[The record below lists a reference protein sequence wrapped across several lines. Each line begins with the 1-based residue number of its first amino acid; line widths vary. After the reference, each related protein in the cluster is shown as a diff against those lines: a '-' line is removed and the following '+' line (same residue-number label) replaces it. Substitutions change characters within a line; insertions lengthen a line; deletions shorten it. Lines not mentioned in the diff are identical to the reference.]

1 LELPFNQD
9 AAISPRTPYIA
20 VKDPFLQGPLPGG
33 LISGVAM
40 APSDASDA
48 GASCSG
54 FNSRANQFL
63 TGILGC
69 LKPLWPSNFLK
80 SKETNQK
87 EEDWE
92 IPFERIRDLQW
103 LGSGAQGA
111 VFLGRLNNELVAVKK
126 VKDRAEADLKHLRKL
141 NHPNI
146 VHFKGV
152 CIQSPCYCIV
162 MEYCP
167 YGQLYD
173 VMKNGRQIP
182 PHLVIEWSKQI
193 ASGMQYLHSR
203 KIIHRDLKSPN
214 VLLSYNDTLKI
225 SDFGISRQWTE
236 GDTKLS
242 FAGTVSWMAPEV
254 IRVESCSEKV
264 DVWSFGVVLWELLT
278 CEIPYKGVDQSAIM
292 WGVGN
297 NSLQL
302 PIPPSIPDGFK
313 LLMKQCWSIKPRH
326 RPSFQHILMHID
338 IAASELLDLPSH
350 IYFLKQQT
358 WKDDINNCVVRMKK
372 GNIAINNADAIQDE
386 LELIKKRQQELQHA
400 QDIREHYER
409 KLEKV
414 NNLYMEVNACLLQLE
429 RKERMFKMKE
439 EKMFAKTCNPHISSQ
454 INSTPV
460 SRNVRVVSHNNGKQW
475 KTIVTDEP
483 VIETSQEE
491 TTPDSP
497 ATSSDNNP
505 TAVEALSN
513 LDSIRKY
520 LSSQETPTCEHPMDL
535 VDQLDRLIRHTTL
548 THSMSSQSGQ
558 LPTPSPLAH
567 PTTPSLHQN
576 PMHQRM
582 IESVVVDPESMRSQK
597 SITDYFKPSS
607 NTRQVQQDPI
617 YQL

>member
-1 LELPFNQD
+1 M
-9 AAISPRTPYIA
+9 IA
-20 VKDPFLQGPLPGG
+20 M
-33 LISGVAM
+33 S
-40 APSDASDA
+40 ASDGSEA

-54 FNSRANQFL
+54 FNTRANQFF

-80 SKETNQK
+80 VKESSCPA
-87 EEDWE
+87 EEPWE

-302 PIPPSIPDGFK
+302 PIPSSIPDGFK
-313 LLMKQCWSIKPRH
+313 LLMKQCWSVKPRH

-338 IAASELLDLPSH
+338 IAASELLDLPNH

-372 GNIAINNADAIQDE
+372 GNIVINADAIQDE

-429 RKERMFKMKE
+429 RKERMFKIRE
-439 EKMFAKTCNPHISSQ
+439 DKMLNKTSNLHHNL
-454 INSTPV
+454 INSTSSQQSTPL
-460 SRNVRVVSHNNGKQW
+460 SRTVKVVSNNNGKNW
-475 KTIVTDEP
+475 KS
-483 VIETSQEE
+483 VISEDGEVCHEE

-497 ATSSDNNP
+497 ATSTDNNP
-505 TAVEALSN
+505 TASEALSG
-513 LDSIRKY
+513 LEAIKKY
-520 LSSQETPTCEHPMDL
+520 LSSQETSTTDQQMNL
-535 VDQLDRLIRHTTL
+535 VDQLERSIRQTSLQTPC
-548 THSMSSQSGQ
+548 SGQ
-558 LPTPSPLAH
+558 MNPLATPSPQRVILDSIDAE
-567 PTTPSLHQN
+567 SLNQ
-576 PMHQRM
+576 
-582 IESVVVDPESMRSQK
+582 RSQK
-597 SITDYFKPSS
+597 SITDFFKPLSS
-607 NTRQVQQDPI
+607 SMQQSV
-617 YQL
+617 YEL